1 MKLIALLL
9 LFSALAAA
17 ACTSGGIR
25 EVTLTPSE
33 LGTLKLAELTE
44 TELAAFGIEENPGYL
59 QPGKVSPLFPLAES
73 GYLAVY
79 KSGKGE
85 TIAVTTVVFN
95 SDDVEANLETLA
107 SKGTL
112 EGDSVLYKGNV
123 LVLVAG
129 GENDSELVSGIADK
143 LSGRLGM
150 DVIDKDQLVNSAQNP
165 G

>member
-17 ACTSGGIR
+17 ACTSGEIR
-25 EVTLTPSE
+25 EITLKPSE
-33 LGTLKLAELTE
+33 IGTLKLAELTE

-59 QPGKVSPLFPLAES
+59 EYEKLSPLFPGAVS
-73 GYLAVY
+73 GFIAVY
-79 KSGKGE
+79 TTDNGRS
-85 TIAVTTVVFN
+85 IAVTTVAFN
-95 SDDVEANLETLA
+95 SEDREANLEILA

-112 EGDSVLYKGNV
+112 EGDSLLYKGNV

-129 GENDSELVSGIADK
+129 GKNDSELVSGIADK

-150 DVIDKDQLVNSAQNP
+150 DVIDKDQLVNSAKNA